1 MGLKTKR
8 KDKESLTSMRSIIKT
23 KWKASMEDKWATMG
37 AKVVFVESKV
47 FAMSEFISII
57 KELLMQKKQHMWWV

>member
-1 MGLKTKR
+1 
-8 KDKESLTSMRSIIKT
+8 MRSIIKT